1 MPTTF
6 HRRVTALCLLT
17 WPALLALAALVQ
29 PTLSEDPASA
39 YDTAST
45 FQGRLIASDVLGVL
59 GIVGW
64 VLGLTGLLYMSQGRG
79 ARLTRVGASM
89 GLLGALGHMA
99 IAVLYLVLVA
109 IPAPADREVL
119 VDALDRIASTVFP
132 VSMPLMMLGALG
144 LVALAFGLRRSGL
157 APALVPALATAS
169 VLVEFIP
176 LPGVTGDVLVWG
188 LLTIAFGIVGARLL
202 AVDAAVSTSATT
214 APNPLVRSPAET

>member
-6 HRRVTALCLLT
+6 HRRVTALSLLT

-39 YDTAST
+39 YDTAGT
-45 FQGRLIASDVLGVL
+45 FQGRLIASDVLGVI
-59 GIVGW
+59 GIMGW

-79 ARLTRVGASM
+79 ARLTRVGSSM

-109 IPAPADREVL
+109 IPAPADREAL

-144 LVALAFGLRRSGL
+144 LVVLAFGLRRSGR
-157 APALVPALATAS
+157 APALVPALVTAS

-176 LPGVTGDVLVWG
+176 LPGVAGDVLVWG
-188 LLTIAFGIVGARLL
+188 LLTVAFGIVGAGLL
-202 AVDAAVSTSATT
+202 TEDAAVPTPATT
-214 APNPLVRSPAET
+214 TPNALVAEPS